1 MNLPLD
7 RRTLLRATGAAVGTA
22 TLTALPATATATRT
36 AHEVFQHG
44 VASGDPLPTTVL
56 LWTRVTP
63 TPESLPG
70 SGAGPDV
77 NVRWEVA
84 TDAAFA
90 QVVTSGTVATG
101 PGRDHT
107 VKVDATGLS
116 PASTYHYR
124 FSLNGAVSDAG
135 TTRTA
140 PTANADV
147 SHLRFGVVS
156 CANWQ
161 AGHFA
166 AYRHLAERGDL
177 DLVVHLGDYLYEY
190 GPGEFP
196 VGYAVRPHVPPREA
210 LTLADYRQRHAQYK
224 TDPHLRRLH
233 AAAPW
238 VITWDDHEV
247 ANDTWSGGAGNHDPK
262 TEGDWA
268 TRRAAARRAY
278 FEWMPVRNTG
288 DRLYRRLRFGNLVDL
303 AMLDLRSHRSKQVK
317 VLSGEVDDPNRSV
330 AGAEQL
336 TWLVDGLVSSTAR
349 WKLVGNP
356 VMITPTL
363 IPPLPSTILGPLLS
377 LLGLPSEG
385 GTVFTDQWDGY
396 TADRRKVLKALAQN
410 KVTNTVFLTGDVH
423 SSWACDVPADAGL
436 YPVSP
441 SLATELV
448 CPSVTSDNIDD
459 VLHVPPRTAA
469 VVAEKALCG
478 LNRHIKWVEYDSHG
492 AAVLDVTPSAVRMD
506 WYFLADRTDPDSAAH
521 HAKSFRVRNGTQR
534 VEEVSTA

>member
-1 MNLPLD
+1 MSIPLD
-7 RRTLLRATGAAVGTA
+7 RRTLLRATGLAVGA
-22 TLTALPATATATRT
+22 AGLTALPATATSG
-36 AHEVFQHG
+36 EVFQHG

-77 NVRWEVA
+77 DVRWQVSA
-84 TDAAFA
+84 DPAFT
-90 QVVTSGTVATG
+90 QVITEGTVTTG

-116 PASTYHYR
+116 PATTYYYR
-124 FSLNGAVSDAG
+124 FRLNEAVSDTG

-140 PTANADV
+140 PAADAAV
-147 SHLRFGVVS
+147 QHLRFGVVS
-156 CANWQ
+156 CSNWQ

-166 AYRHLAERGDL
+166 AYRVLAERGDL
-177 DLVVHLGDYLYEY
+177 DLVVHLGDYLYEH

-196 VGYAVRPHVPPREA
+196 VGYAVRPHSPAREV
-210 LTLADYRQRHAQYK
+210 LTLSDYRKRHAQYK
-224 TDPHLRRLH
+224 TDPHLKRLH
-233 AAAPW
+233 AAVPW
-238 VITWDDHEV
+238 TITWDDHEV
-247 ANDTWSGGAGNHDPK
+247 ANNAWSGGAGNHDPA

-268 TRRAAARRAY
+268 ARRAAARRAY

-288 DRLYRRLRFGNLVDL
+288 DRLYRKLRFGTL
-303 AMLDLRSHRSKQVK
+303 AELSMLDLRSYRSKQVK
-317 VLSGEVDDPNRSV
+317 ILSGEVDDPKRSL
-330 AGAEQL
+330 AGGEQL

-356 VMITPTL
+356 VMISPTL
-363 IPPLPSTILGPLLS
+363 IPPLPSNILGPLLS
-377 LLGLPSEG
+377 LLGLPAEG
-385 GTVFTDQWDGY
+385 GVVFTDQWDGY
-396 TADRRKVLKALAQN
+396 TADRRTLLDALGRN

-436 YPVSP
+436 YPLSP

-459 VLHVPPRTAA
+459 ILHVPPRTAA
-469 VVAEKALCG
+469 VIAEKALRG
-478 LNRHIKWVEYDSHG
+478 LNRHVKWVEYDSHG
-492 AAVLDVTPSAVRMD
+492 AAVLDVTPSSLRMD
-506 WYFLADRTDPDSAAH
+506 WYFLADRTKPDSSARL
-521 HAKSFRVRNGTQR
+521 AKSFRVRNGTQR
-534 VEEVSTA
+534 VEEVDPS